1 MASIRLRAFQPDFHS
16 CRYCVGE
23 RGQIASGGRKKALN
37 LVSTRTS
44 SPYARFIIALG
55 LWATKAAA
63 SCSYYIADVLDV
75 GGGPEHA

>member
-1 MASIRLRAFQPDFHS
+1 MASIRPRAFQPDFHS

-23 RGQIASGGRKKALN
+23 RGQIASGGRKR
-37 LVSTRTS
+37 RTIWVQRG
-44 SPYARFIIALG
+44 PRLYARFIIALG
-55 LWATKAAA
+55 LWATKAVA

>member
-1 MASIRLRAFQPDFHS
+1 MASIRRLAFQPDFHS

-23 RGQIASGGRKKALN
+23 SRQIAPGGRKR
-37 LVSTRTS
+37 RTIWVEGPS
-44 SPYARFIIALG
+44 LYARFIIARSLPRQ
-55 LWATKAAA
+55 AVA